1 MRAMNIERTRIT
13 GGFWYGR
20 MKNAASRVLWEQ
32 LAILRGERPELAHP
46 SPVVENFR
54 IAAGLS
60 RGPYRGRVYSDSELG
75 KWIEAASYSLERF
88 EDPALEKEID
98 ALVDLMIKAQM
109 SDGYLNTYFQVLR
122 PQDRLKHYAFSCEL
136 YNMGHLMEASAA
148 YYHATGKRPFLEA
161 MCRAADLLCQ
171 RIGPLPHQQHVYD
184 GHAEIELGLLRL
196 YEATGCRCY
205 LDLARYFVDERGK
218 QPCFFLTE
226 ALLGD
231 NDEGANDK
239 WFGPDHHQAHM
250 PVRLQRKADG
260 HAVKVTYLYSA
271 VAELAALGEDA
282 DGTLFNACRSVWENM
297 ARHRMYLTGAIG
309 SQGYA
314 ERFTV
319 DDDLPPDRSYAETC
333 ASVGLCFWAR
343 RMLTLDR
350 DAGFADVMERALY
363 NGMLVG
369 WSLEGN
375 RYFYVNVLHSKP
387 SVTGYREDN
396 KHIALERQS
405 WFECA
410 CCPSNLLRVICRLDT
425 YLYGTKDD
433 TLYVDGYAQGSVCFR
448 HNAQSWTLGVKT
460 DYPYDG
466 LVCMTLSGG
475 VSDRLRIA
483 LRKPD
488 WCDSYA
494 LSVNNV
500 PFAAKMEKGYLIVER
515 LWSSGDLVQ
524 LRMDMPAQY
533 IQADP
538 HVWDVDGRVAL
549 TRGPLI
555 YCLEGRDHGGS
566 LSGLRYCRD
575 ALYQPVPGDGV
586 LAGEILLTGPGARRP
601 ATDRLYSSHAGET
614 QACNL
619 RAIPYFAWNNRG
631 ADEMDVWLP
640 LQ

>member
-32 LAILRGERPELAHP
+32 LAILKGERPELAHP

-54 IAAGLS
+54 IAAGIS
-60 RGPYRGRVYSDSELG
+60 DGPYQGRVYSDSELG

-88 EDPALEKEID
+88 EDPALEREID
-98 ALVDLMIKAQM
+98 ALVELMIRAQM
-109 SDGYLNTYFQVLR
+109 PDGYLNTYFQVLR

-136 YNMGHLMEASAA
+136 YNMGHLMEASVA

-196 YEATGCRCY
+196 YEATGCRRY

-271 VAELAALGEDA
+271 VAELAALCEDA
-282 DGTLFNACRSVWENM
+282 DGTLLNACRSVWEDM

-363 NGMLVG
+363 NGMLAG

-375 RYFYVNVLHSKP
+375 RYFYVNVLHCKP

-396 KHIALERQS
+396 RHIALERQP

-410 CCPSNLLRVICRLDT
+410 CCPSNLLRVVCRLDT
-425 YLYGTKDD
+425 YLYGAKDD

-448 HNAQSWTLGVKT
+448 HDAQLWTLSVKT

-466 LVCMTLSGG
+466 LVRMTLSGG
-475 VSDRLRIA
+475 VSGRLRIA

-500 PFAAKMEKGYLIVER
+500 PFAATLEKGYLILER
-515 LWSSGDLVQ
+515 LWSAGDVVQ
-524 LRMDMPAQY
+524 LQMDMPAQY

-538 HVWDVDGRVAL
+538 RVWDVEGRVAL
-549 TRGPLI
+549 TRGPLV

-575 ALYQPVPGDGV
+575 ALFQPVPGDGV
-586 LAGEILLTGPGARRP
+586 LAGEVLLTGPGARRP
-601 ATDRLYSSHAGET
+601 AADRLYSSHAGET
-614 QACNL
+614 QACSL

>member
-1 MRAMNIERTRIT
+1 MNIERTRIT

-20 MKNAASRVLWEQ
+20 MKNAAQRVLWEQ
-32 LAILRGERPELAHP
+32 LAILKGERPELTHP
-46 SPVVENFR
+46 SPVVEDFR

-60 RGPYRGRVYSDSELG
+60 KGPYRGRVYSDSELG

-88 EDPALEKEID
+88 EDPALEREID
-98 ALVDLMIKAQM
+98 ALIELIIRAQM
-109 SDGYLNTYFQVLR
+109 PDGYLNTYFQVLR

-136 YNMGHLMEASAA
+136 YNMGHLMEAAAA
-148 YYHATGKRPFLEA
+148 YHRATGKRAFLEA

-171 RIGPLPHQQHVYD
+171 RIGPLPHQQHIYD

-196 YEATGCRCY
+196 HEATGRRRY

-226 ALLGD
+226 ALLGH

-250 PVRLQRKADG
+250 PVRRQRKADG
-260 HAVKVTYLYSA
+260 HAVKLTYLYSA
-271 VAELAALGEDA
+271 AAELTALGEDP
-282 DGTLFNACRSVWENM
+282 DGALLTACQSVWDDLV
-297 ARHRMYLTGAIG
+297 RHRMYITGAIG

-319 DDDLPPDRSYAETC
+319 DDDLPSDRSYAETC

-343 RMLTLDR
+343 RMLEIER
-350 DAGFADVMERALY
+350 SAAYADVLERALY
-363 NGMLVG
+363 NGMLAG

-375 RYFYVNVLHSKP
+375 RYFYVNVLHYKP
-387 SVTGYREDN
+387 SVTGYREDTR
-396 KHIALERQS
+396 HVAPERQP

-410 CCPSNLLRVICRLDT
+410 CCPSNVLRVICRLDT
-425 YLYGTKDD
+425 YLYGTKAD
-433 TLYVDGYAQGSVCFR
+433 TLYVDGYAEGSVCFR
-448 HNAQSWTLGVKT
+448 HNAQHWTLSVKT

-466 LVCMTLSGG
+466 LVGMTLSGTASG
-475 VSDRLRIA
+475 PLRIA

-494 LSVNNV
+494 LSVNNA
-500 PFAAKMEKGYLIVER
+500 PYSAKMENGYLILER
-515 LWSSGDLVQ
+515 LWSPGDLVQ

-538 HVWDVDGRVAL
+538 RVWDVEGRAAL
-549 TRGPLI
+549 TRGPLV

-566 LSGLRYCRD
+566 LAGLRYCRD
-575 ALYQPVPGDGV
+575 ALYHPASGEGV
-586 LAGEILLTGPGARRP
+586 LAGEVVLTGRGARRP
-601 ATDRLYSSHAGET
+601 ATDRLYSSRAGET
-614 QACNL
+614 QVCRM

-631 ADEMDVWLP
+631 IDEMDVWLP
-640 LQ
+640 LE